1 MEVKDIK
8 DRGSFLS
15 FWITYSYVTSSLKI
29 YITSISGANLLKERV
44 VQLEVPMLKVNRINY
59 ITSKMYMYFEKKKVL
74 EEYNFKRAKT
84 QSFINTNIRISINLY
99 CSVDVHFGLLVS
111 VSVPCKDQDLKK

>member
-29 YITSISGANLLKERV
+29 YITTISGANLLKERV

-59 ITSKMYMYFEKKKVL
+59 ITSKMYMYFEKKKYWKNIILNVL
-74 EEYNFKRAKT
+74 KRKV
-84 QSFINTNIRISINLY
+84 L
-99 CSVDVHFGLLVS
+99 
-111 VSVPCKDQDLKK
+111 

>member
-84 QSFINTNIRISINLY
+84 QSSINTNIRISINLY

>member
-29 YITSISGANLLKERV
+29 YITTISGANLLKERV

-84 QSFINTNIRISINLY
+84 QSSINTNIRISINLY

>member
-15 FWITYSYVTSSLKI
+15 FWITYSYVASSLKI